1 MLRVV
6 WIASVLVSVAVLSL
20 ERYESEVKKYGFA
33 LRESFQSG
41 SFVRLSAQNLQE
53 YGIKANVM
61 EVSDYSILN
70 QVGDQEF
77 DLEMYGLRPF
87 AQISNGDKQK
97 LRVVHESNIYN
108 FWDEFVGDNQI
119 LAILEFG
126 SAGVKTC
133 KVRVSMRNAEY
144 VVSAKAIVAS
154 LSISRDESQS
164 ASTSESSDGKC
175 VLQSG
180 PISELSLTY
189 GFLDE

>member
-6 WIASVLVSVAVLSL
+6 WIASVLVSVVVLSR
-20 ERYESEVKKYGFA
+20 ERYESEVEKYGFA

-41 SFVRLSAQNLQE
+41 SVVRLSARPLQE
-53 YGIKANVM
+53 YGTNAIVF
-61 EVSDYSILN
+61 EFSDYSILN

-97 LRVVHESNIYN
+97 LRVVHESNVYR
-108 FWDEFVGDNQI
+108 FWDVFVGEGQI
-119 LAILEFG
+119 PAILEFG
-126 SAGVKTC
+126 SAGVRTC

-154 LSISRDESQS
+154 LSISRDEKQS
-164 ASTSESSDGKC
+164 ASESSDGKC
-175 VLQSG
+175 VLESG

-189 GFLDE
+189 GLLDE

>member
-1 MLRVV
+1 M
-6 WIASVLVSVAVLSL
+6 VLSL

-33 LRESFQSG
+33 LKESFQIG
-41 SFVRLSAQNLQE
+41 SFVRLSARQLQE
-53 YGIKANVM
+53 YGTRANVF
-61 EVSDYSILN
+61 EFSEYSILN

-97 LRVVHESNIYN
+97 LRVVHESNVYR
-108 FWDEFVGDNQI
+108 FWDVFIGDNEVP
-119 LAILEFG
+119 AILVFE
-126 SAGVKTC
+126 SADAKTC

-144 VVSAKAIVAS
+144 VGSAKAIVAS
-154 LSISRDESQS
+154 LSISNNEGWSV
-164 ASTSESSDGKC
+164 STSESSDGKC

-180 PISELSLTY
+180 SISELSLTY

>member
-1 MLRVV
+1 M
-6 WIASVLVSVAVLSL
+6 WIALVLVSVVVLSL
-20 ERYESEVKKYGFA
+20 ERYESEVKKYGLA
-33 LRESFQSG
+33 LRESFQSR
-41 SFVRLSAQNLQE
+41 SLVRLSARQLQE
-53 YGIKANVM
+53 YGTKAIVF
-61 EVSDYSILN
+61 EFSDYSILD

-87 AQISNGDKQK
+87 AQISNGDEQR
-97 LRVVHESNIYN
+97 LRVAHESNIYN
-108 FWDEFVGDNQI
+108 FWNEFVGNNQI
-119 LAILEFG
+119 PAILEFG

-154 LSISRDESQS
+154 LLISRDKSQAVS
-164 ASTSESSDGKC
+164 ASESSDGKC
-175 VLQSG
+175 VLESG

>member
-1 MLRVV
+1 MRVV
-6 WIASVLVSVAVLSL
+6 WIASVLVSVVVLSL

-33 LRESFQSG
+33 LRESFQSR

-61 EVSDYSILN
+61 EFSDYSILN

-87 AQISNGDKQK
+87 AQISYGDNQK

-119 LAILEFG
+119 LAILDFG
-126 SAGVKTC
+126 SAGVKKC

-164 ASTSESSDGKC
+164 VSTSESSDGKC

-180 PISELSLTY
+180 SISELSLTY